1 MPSLS
6 RCTVTQP
13 AQLAERLLGG
23 REGTPPDLG
32 DTLVIVP
39 TAGAGRVIRRE
50 LARCS
55 PCGVLSPGF
64 ASPLEAVLPVG
75 AEDLATESE
84 REAAWMLVLR
94 ATKRRLYEALIPGA
108 VQLDSPD
115 DLLGAAGRLV
125 AVCDL
130 LAEAGLH
137 PGSPV
142 VAAVCAND
150 AQRWEVFG
158 RLHEAYLSALAGAGL
173 RDPNAVR
180 SAAAVDPELTE
191 SRRRI
196 VVACV
201 PDLPAV
207 TEQYLAAL
215 VRKGVT
221 VEILSWPA
229 GHADALMDAWGR
241 PEPEWWATHALAVP
255 DCCLVAAHDSAA
267 EASALLDFA
276 AGQAAGT
283 FVVASAAPEATAAL
297 EADLVRRGCIPYSP
311 EGRPLAGTES
321 ATILLGW
328 EDFMRGGRLRGIRTL
343 LGLPSFQRWLAGAA
357 PRLTAEAASEACDRL
372 VAERLCETF
381 SSALD
386 WRRAAVIPA
395 KSRERRGFELMAQFL
410 DALTALRSRDLHGRD
425 LLAAV
430 YGDDP
435 GEEAQQ
441 FAELSSLVG
450 VLESMESSVLLAG
463 LAPDAVDT
471 VRRREI
477 ARRRV
482 FAPAPDGAVEI
493 QGWLEAPWADGPAL
507 CLSGCREGALP
518 SGVPEDAFL
527 PDRVRAKLRLSS
539 QASRFARD
547 AYLLS
552 SLLATRGA
560 DRVRLGT
567 SRFRSGGEPNR
578 PSRLLLGC
586 PDEDLP
592 ARVEQIFHPPSPP
605 RRLAARSGG
614 WQLKL
619 PEKPPIDSLRVTG
632 FKHYLAC
639 PLRFYLGQVCGWES
653 FDAEATEINAANYGT
668 LIHRVLETFAQAGPR
683 DETNEAMIADFLSDE
698 LDREVARQHGRQPSP
713 VVRVQVES
721 MRIRLRRFAALQV
734 EQRRAG
740 WRIIESE
747 YAVRKEHGQMVGPLI
762 LTGTIDRVEV
772 HEELGLRVLD
782 YKTYGRKQTPEETHF
797 GPVRDRP
804 GFPEALIERPSKR
817 GAMREK
823 NWVDLQLP
831 LYRQMA
837 SAIWPEHAA
846 KGVETG
852 YILLPGDADDTQ
864 VAALVLD
871 DEAFRSATACARATA
886 DRVAR
891 GVFWPPTPAGDVRYD
906 DFEAWF
912 DGKDPAAILDGAT
925 VASLKGRP

>member
-6 RCTVTQP
+6 RFTLTQP
-13 AQLAERLLGG
+13 AQIAPRLLAG
-23 REGTPPDLG
+23 RDGRPPDLG

-55 PCGVLSPGF
+55 PCGVLSPEF
-64 ASPLEAVLPVG
+64 ASPLEAVLPAG
-75 AEDLATESE
+75 AQDLATASE
-84 REAAWMLVLR
+84 REVAWMAVLR
-94 ATKRRLYEALIPGA
+94 ATKRRLYEALIPSV
-108 VQLDSPD
+108 VQLESPD

-142 VAAVCAND
+142 VAEVCAND

-158 RLHEAYLSALAGAGL
+158 RLHEAYLSVLAGAGL

-180 SAAAVDPELTE
+180 SAAAANPEYSP
-191 SRRRI
+191 SRRKI

-201 PDLPAV
+201 PDLPVV
-207 TEQYLAAL
+207 TEQYLASML
-215 VRKGVT
+215 QNGVT
-221 VEILSWPA
+221 VEILSWQPGDEEA
-229 GHADALMDAWGR
+229 HMDAWGR
-241 PEPEWWATHALAVP
+241 PEPEWWATHSLAVP
-255 DCCLVAAHDSAA
+255 DSCLIAAHDSAA
-267 EASALLDFA
+267 EANALLDFA

-283 FVVASAAPEATAAL
+283 FAVASAAPEATAAL

-328 EDFMRGGRLRGIRTL
+328 EDFMRRGRLRALRPL
-343 LGLPSFQRWLAGAA
+343 LGLPSFLRLLAGAA
-357 PRLTAEAASEACDRL
+357 PGLTAEAASEACDRL
-372 VAERLCETF
+372 VAEKLCETLA
-381 SSALD
+381 SALD
-386 WRRAAVIPA
+386 WRSAAVTPA
-395 KSRERRGFELMAQFL
+395 KSGERRGFELMTQFL
-410 DALTALRSRDLHGRD
+410 DTLTALRSRDLHGRD
-425 LLAAV
+425 LLAAL

-450 VLESMESSVLLAG
+450 VLESMESSVLFAG
-463 LAPDAVDT
+463 LDPEAADT
-471 VRRREI
+471 ARRREI

-482 FAPAPDGAVEI
+482 FAPAPNGAVEI

-518 SGVPEDAFL
+518 SGVAEDAFL

-552 SLLATRGA
+552 GLLAARGA

-567 SRFRSGGEPNR
+567 CRFRPGGEPNR

-586 PDEDLP
+586 QDQDLP
-592 ARVEQIFHPPSPP
+592 ARVEKIFHPPSPL
-605 RRLAARSGG
+605 RRVAVRQGG

-619 PEKPPIDSLRVTG
+619 PSKPPVESLRVTS
-632 FKHYLAC
+632 FKHYLSC
-639 PLRFYLGQVCGWES
+639 PLRFYLAQVCGWES
-653 FDAEATEINAANYGT
+653 FDAEATEINPANYGT
-668 LIHRVLETFAQAGPR
+668 LIHRVLENFVRDGPR
-683 DETNEAMIADFLSDE
+683 DETDEAKIASFLSDE

-721 MRIRLRRFAALQV
+721 MRARLRRVAVLQA
-734 EQRRAG
+734 EQRRTG
-740 WRIIESE
+740 WRIIEAE
-747 YAVRKEHGQMVGPLI
+747 YAVRREHGQMVGPLV
-762 LTGTIDRVEV
+762 LTGTMDRVEV

-782 YKTYGRKQTPEETHF
+782 YKTFGRKQTPEETHF
-797 GPVRDRP
+797 GPVRERP
-804 GFPEALIERPSKR
+804 EFPEVLIERPSKR
-817 GAMREK
+817 GMRER

-837 SAIWPEHAA
+837 SAIWPEPAA

-864 VAALVLD
+864 VAALALD
-871 DEAFRSATACARATA
+871 DAAFQSAMACAEAIA

-891 GVFWPPTPAGDVRYD
+891 GVFWPPTPAGEVRYD

-912 DGKDPAAILDGAT
+912 DGKDAAAILDEETIAN
-925 VASLKGRP
+925 LKGRP